1 MTCFDYSG
9 RASHRKRFSDGML
22 DNDLILRELA
32 IRPGQT
38 VVDAGCGNGYMT
50 MLFVQQVESAGRVY
64 ALDLNTDVFTS
75 TFPESLPA
83 NVSVME
89 CDMTARIPLAE
100 ASVDLVYT
108 ATVIHS
114 LPREK
119 VPGLACE
126 LRRVIRPGGVLAV
139 VEMVKKDTTFGPP
152 VWQRYSPEELQ
163 QAFPFDPVKTVA
175 VAENFYMQLFRV
187 QPE

>member
-1 MTCFDYSG
+1 MTNYEHSESL
-9 RASHRKRFSDGML
+9 SHRKRFSDGML

-32 IRPGQT
+32 IEPGQT

-50 MLFVQQVESAGRVY
+50 MLFAQQVESAGKVY
-64 ALDLNTDVFTS
+64 ALDLNIDVFTS
-75 TFPESLPA
+75 TFPDPLPA
-83 NVSVME
+83 NVSVMQ
-89 CDMTARIPLAE
+89 CDMTVNIPLVE

-119 VPGLACE
+119 VADLVCE
-126 LRRVIRPGGVLAV
+126 VRRVIRPGGVLAV
-139 VEMVKKDTTFGPP
+139 VEMAKHDTAFGPP
-152 VWQRYSPEELQ
+152 FWQRYSSDELQ

-175 VAENFYMQLFRV
+175 VAEHFYMQLFRV